1 MSTAT
6 TATTERPWVQEMIIV
21 HRVFRRESR
30 NLHDLIGAV
39 RPGDTA
45 RAAQLAGFARDY
57 VEGLHN
63 HHTSEDEL
71 LWPKLLARVDL
82 DAELVLRME
91 QQHQVVDAGI
101 QEVRRRLDA
110 WERGPAEPE
119 RDALV
124 GALARHRRDLL
135 QHLDEEERH
144 VLPLI
149 SEHITPAEWDALGE
163 HARAKTPK
171 DKLLF
176 VLGALLEDATPQERT
191 RFMALLPRPARVLWK
206 LVGRRSYARQM
217 RRLRTPG

>member
-1 MSTAT
+1 MTAT
-6 TATTERPWVQEMIIV
+6 VERPWVQEMVVV

-30 NLHDLIGAV
+30 NMPELVAACRD
-39 RPGDTA
+39 GDVA
-45 RAAQLAGFARDY
+45 RARLLAGMARGY
-57 VEGLHN
+57 VEGLHG

-91 QQHQVVDAGI
+91 QQHHVVAEGLEDVEA
-101 QEVRRRLDA
+101 RLGA
-110 WERGPAEPE
+110 WERAAGAAE

-124 GALARHRRDLL
+124 VALRRHREDLL
-135 QHLDEEERH
+135 VHLDEEERQ

-149 SEHITPAEWDALGE
+149 AEHITVEEWAALGE

-176 VLGALLEDATPQERT
+176 MLGALLEDATPQETARYL
-191 RFMALLPRPARVLWK
+191 ALLPLPARLLWHTIGK
-206 LVGRRSYARQM
+206 RSYANQM
-217 RRLRTPG
+217 RKVRTI

>member
-1 MSTAT
+1 MSATIATA
-6 TATTERPWVQEMIIV
+6 ERPWVQEMIVV
-21 HRVFRRESR
+21 HRVFRRESQ

-45 RAAQLAGFARDY
+45 RAARLAGLAREY
-57 VEGLHN
+57 IEGLHG

-91 QQHQVVDAGI
+91 QQHQTVDAGL
-101 QEVRRRLDA
+101 QEVQRGLDA
-110 WERGPAEPE
+110 WERSPAEPE

-124 GALARHRRDLL
+124 AALARHRRDLL
-135 QHLDEEERH
+135 LHLDEEERQ

-149 SEHITPAEWDALGE
+149 HEHITAAEWAELGE
-163 HARAKTPK
+163 HARTKTPK

-176 VLGALLEDATPQERT
+176 MLGALLEDATPEERT
-191 RFMALLPRPARVLWK
+191 RFLALLPLPARVLWK
-206 LVGRRSYARQM
+206 LVGKRSYDKQM
-217 RRLRTPG
+217 REIRNP

>member
-1 MSTAT
+1 MTTVTA
-6 TATTERPWVQEMIIV
+6 ERPWVQEMVIV

-30 NLHDLIGAV
+30 YMHDLIGAV

-45 RAAQLAGFARDY
+45 RAAVLAGLAREY
-57 VEGLHN
+57 IEGLHN

-91 QQHQVVDAGI
+91 EQHQVVDAGLL
-101 QEVRRRLDA
+101 EVERRLAA
-110 WERGPAEPE
+110 WERSPAEPE

-124 GALARHRRDLL
+124 AALAQHRRDLL
-135 QHLDEEERH
+135 LHLDEEEQQ

-149 SEHITPAEWDALGE
+149 HEHLTVEEWSALSE

-176 VLGALLEDATPQERT
+176 VLGALLEEATPEERD
-191 RFMALLPRPARVLWK
+191 RFLGLLPLPARLLWRT
-206 LVGRRSYARQM
+206 VGKRSYAKQM
-217 RRLRTPG
+217 NKIRNP

>member
-1 MSTAT
+1 MSTT
-6 TATTERPWVQEMIIV
+6 TATARPWVQEMVIV

-30 NLHDLIGAV
+30 YLHDLIGAV

-45 RAAQLAGFARDY
+45 RATLLAGLARDY

-91 QQHQVVDAGI
+91 QQHQVVDRGL
-101 QEVRRRLDA
+101 QDVERLLAA
-110 WERGPAEPE
+110 WERTPAEPE

-135 QHLDEEERH
+135 EHLDEEERS

-149 SEHITPAEWDALGE
+149 EEHLTVPEWSALGE
-163 HARAKTPK
+163 HAMAKTPK

-176 VLGALLEDATPQERT
+176 TLGALLEEATPAERA
-191 RFMALLPRPARVLWK
+191 RFLGHLPLPARVLYWT
-206 LVGRRSYARQM
+206 VGKRGYAKRMNAVRR
-217 RRLRTPG
+217 G

>member
-1 MSTAT
+1 M
-6 TATTERPWVQEMIIV
+6 RPWVQEMVIV

-30 NLHDLIGAV
+30 LLPELIGAV
-39 RPGDTA
+39 RPGDTE
-45 RAAQLAGFARDY
+45 RAERLAGLTRGY
-57 VEGLHN
+57 VDGLHD

-91 QQHQVVDAGI
+91 QQHQVVDTGL
-101 QEVRRRLDA
+101 QEVGARLDA
-110 WERGPAEPE
+110 WERSPAEPE

-135 QHLDEEERH
+135 EHLDEEEQRI
-144 VLPLI
+144 LPLVE
-149 SEHITPAEWDALGE
+149 EHISVAEWAALSE

-176 VLGALLEDATPQERT
+176 VLGALLEDATPEERT
-191 RFMALLPRPARVLWK
+191 RFLAMLPLPARLMWK
-206 LVGRRSYARQM
+206 LVGKRSYAKQVEKIRK
-217 RRLRTPG
+217 G